1 MTVQLSKHW
10 AKQNLPIFKVFA
22 DQGKHPSVALDRPV
36 CVVGR
41 RYGVNLPLDAPH
53 VSKYH
58 ALIVRDG
65 ARIYLRDL
73 ASTNGVERNG
83 EPVEEVEL
91 HDEDSVRFGAYTL
104 RCASGFDRDGEA
116 LGDADDA
123 DSVLRD
129 ELRIDESPVAFPPG
143 RRTFLIGGRAACDL
157 HPIGEDVA
165 PVHAVIFSMG
175 GRRFVRDLNTP
186 GGTYVNGEA
195 IHQSELRPG
204 DVLRVGETTIE
215 YALADETSRRE
226 ATQPLDES
234 RIPLVEEPASE
245 LERSDAPLI
254 AVADEAEP
262 PAPQAR
268 PEDEETSDGSS
279 PSVEQ
284 RVDDLLSG
292 SSIVGEIFE
301 SHYGSS
307 SGDVVEDAR
316 REMPDEPD
324 EQAPAAPHEAA
335 GIIELPGAQ
344 SEQPTNGDAPTI
356 ELVPA
361 AGVPVP
367 QDESV
372 QPPADADEKYVVPV
386 SELSLTSLPA
396 AATAGEPLDD
406 GHAHRDPRA
415 DAADETIAGEDVIT
429 SLVDELANKAGTLK
443 SAWEEHRAGA
453 HEELGARHIGRAA
466 QAPRPI

>member
-1 MTVQLSKHW
+1 MTLQLSKHS
-10 AKQNLPIFKVFA
+10 AKQNLPIVKVFA
-22 DQGKHPSVALDRPV
+22 DQGKYPAVALDRPV

-41 RYGVNLPLDAPH
+41 KYGVNLPLDAPQ

-83 EPVEEVEL
+83 EPVEEAAL
-91 HDEDSVRFGAYTL
+91 HDEDSVRLGAFTL

-116 LGDADDA
+116 LGGAGDGADAE
-123 DSVLRD
+123 SVLRD
-129 ELRIDESPVAFPPG
+129 ELRIDGSPVAFPPG
-143 RRTFLIGGRAACDL
+143 RSTFLIGGRAACDL

-165 PVHAVIFSMG
+165 PVHAVIFSMS
-175 GRRFVRDLNTP
+175 GRRFIRDLNTP

-215 YALADETSRRE
+215 YAVVEETSRRE
-226 ATQPLDES
+226 ATPPLDES
-234 RIPLVEEPASE
+234 RIPLVEEPSRE

-254 AVADEAEP
+254 AVAEEAEP
-262 PAPQAR
+262 PAAEAR
-268 PEDEETSDGSS
+268 PEDEEASDGSN

-284 RVDDLLSG
+284 RMDELLGG

-316 REMPDEPD
+316 REMPDEQTP
-324 EQAPAAPHEAA
+324 PAAPLEPVE
-335 GIIELPGAQ
+335 IVELPGAQ
-344 SEQPTNGDAPTI
+344 REQPTNSNAPTI
-356 ELVPA
+356 ELVPT

-367 QDESV
+367 QNESS
-372 QPPADADEKYVVPV
+372 QPPDDADEKYVVSV
-386 SELSLTSLPA
+386 SELSPTGLPA
-396 AATAGEPLDD
+396 AATAGEPTDD
-406 GHAHRDPRA
+406 GAAHRDPRA
-415 DAADETIAGEDVIT
+415 DSADETIAGEDVIT
-429 SLVDELANKAGTLK
+429 TLVDELANKATTLK
-443 SAWEEHRAGA
+443 SAWEEHRAWA
-453 HEELGARHIGRAA
+453 EER
-466 QAPRPI
+466 